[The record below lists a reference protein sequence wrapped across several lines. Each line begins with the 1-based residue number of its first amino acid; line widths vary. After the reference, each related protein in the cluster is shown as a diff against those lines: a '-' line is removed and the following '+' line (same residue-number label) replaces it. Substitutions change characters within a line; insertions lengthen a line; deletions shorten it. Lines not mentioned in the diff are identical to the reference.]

1 MSMRPHEGA
10 DADVVHVWLAGDDVP
25 EPALTRM
32 HALLDAEE
40 QRRAAAFLRPDHRR
54 RFIVAH
60 AAARSIVGAR
70 LGVPAEQIRWR
81 IGPHGKPSVAGPHPG
96 PDSAPRAGIEV
107 NLSHSG
113 SLCAVAVSATR
124 PVGVDVQ
131 RLCPGMDVAAMARRY
146 FAAPEVAFVLADTS
160 PEVRSS
166 RFIRLWA
173 RKEAM
178 VKAAGGRLL
187 RGMPV
192 SVLDRSVVDFD
203 DRAHRLADL
212 TAPAGFHAAVALG
225 GDRPYH
231 VVESWWSSR

>member
-1 MSMRPHEGA
+1 MS
-10 DADVVHVWLAGDDVP
+10 ADVVHVWLAGDEVP
-25 EPALTRM
+25 EPELGRM

-40 QRRAAAFLRPDHRR
+40 QRRAAAHLRASDRR

-60 AAARSIVGAR
+60 AAARSILGAR
-70 LGVPAEQIRWR
+70 LGVPPDTIRWR
-81 IGPHGKPSVAGPHPG
+81 IGPHGKPSVAGAAGAPG
-96 PDSAPRAGIEV
+96 GRVEV

-113 SLCAVAVSATR
+113 SLCAVAVSTGR

-146 FAAPEVAFVLADTS
+146 YTAAEVAFVLTPAA
-160 PEVRSS
+160 PAARSH

-173 RKEAM
+173 RKEAL

-192 SVLDRSVVDFD
+192 SVLARGVVEFEDRP
-203 DRAHRLADL
+203 HRIADL
-212 TAPAGFHAAVALG
+212 SAPSGFHAAVALG

-231 VVESWWSSR
+231 VVESRWPS

>member
-1 MSMRPHEGA
+1 MSPPERA

-25 EPALTRM
+25 EPALARM
-32 HALLDAEE
+32 HALLDADER
-40 QRRAAAFLRPDHRR
+40 RRAGAFLRPGDRR

-70 LGVPAEQIRWR
+70 LGVPADRIRWR
-81 IGPHGKPSVAGPHPG
+81 IGPHGKPSVAGPYAG
-96 PDSAPRAGIEV
+96 PRTGPHAGIEV

-113 SLCAVAVSATR
+113 SLCAVAVSTAR

-146 FAAPEVAFVLADTS
+146 FAPPEVAFVLSAAS
-160 PEVRSS
+160 PAVRSN

-203 DRAHRLADL
+203 DRAHRIADL